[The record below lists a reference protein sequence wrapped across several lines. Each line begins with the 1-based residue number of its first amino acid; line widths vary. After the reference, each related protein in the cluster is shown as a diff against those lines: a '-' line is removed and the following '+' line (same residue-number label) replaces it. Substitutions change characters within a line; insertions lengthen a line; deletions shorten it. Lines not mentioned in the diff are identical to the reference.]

1 MINMTESV
9 NSGARL
15 RAAGRKIRSIFVV
28 SSLVFSGFIHA
39 AGELGEAPPSM
50 PDPRTTYSPYLQDT
64 FPNQVFF
71 GDTHLHTAYSAD
83 AGFFLNR
90 LTPDDS
96 FAWARGETV
105 TSSTGVPSKI
115 VRPLDFL
122 VVSDHAETFGL
133 AIAIQENHPA
143 LKKTEWGR
151 KLLELAE
158 PDTPEAWGKV
168 YLYWATAF
176 VGEDGPPEM
185 DLSFMS
191 DMWSNATA
199 SAERYNS
206 PGLFTA
212 FIG

>member
-1 MINMTESV
+1 MFFDNIVMKRSAHLSV
-9 NSGARL
+9 T
-15 RAAGRKIRSIFVV
+15 GRKIWAPLIMGSLIF
-28 SSLVFSGFIHA
+28 STLTLA
-39 AGELGEAPPSM
+39 AGEHGDAPPTM
-50 PDPRTTYSPYLQDT
+50 PDPKTTYSPYLQDT

-143 LKKTEWGR
+143 LLKTEWGR
-151 KLLELAE
+151 TLLELAE
-158 PDTPEAWGKV
+158 PDTPQAWGEV
-168 YLYWATAF
+168 YLYWA
-176 VGEDGPPEM
+176 
-185 DLSFMS
+185 
-191 DMWSNATA
+191 
-199 SAERYNS
+199 
-206 PGLFTA
+206 
-212 FIG
+212 

>member
-1 MINMTESV
+1 MIYANRETL
-9 NSGARL
+9 L
-15 RAAGRKIRSIFVV
+15 RVTGRALWATFVAG
-28 SSLVFSGFIHA
+28 SLVFSVFTNA
-39 AGELGEAPPSM
+39 TGEHSDAPPTL
-50 PDPRTTYSPYLQDT
+50 PDPRTTYSPYLQDA

-96 FAWARGETV
+96 FRWARGETV

-133 AIAIQENHPA
+133 AIAIQENHPS
-143 LKKTEWGR
+143 LHKTEWGR

-158 PDTPEAWGKV
+158 PDTPQA
-168 YLYWATAF
+168 
-176 VGEDGPPEM
+176 
-185 DLSFMS
+185 
-191 DMWSNATA
+191 
-199 SAERYNS
+199 
-206 PGLFTA
+206 
-212 FIG
+212 